1 MRAKRP
7 GDRGKSLKSFN
18 FFFKSLKVCFHG
30 YVHICAF
37 FIFMVSF
44 IGKVKRGE
52 TVSSRQNGKV
62 KAEHWSPFQCH
73 HDEPSQCECA
83 GIQHS
88 APFTAGVE
96 LSWDPEPHP
105 SQRFVLSKGC
115 HKLSVLGAIAAKL
128 AGRETPMGKALDGLW
143 RKKKKKTL
151 EKDLGFGSRK
161 LSWLLIPM
169 RLGGERQLHASPLT
183 NGAAS
188 YFPLISVPSLDLLA
202 SENSRKMPKVAPK

>member
-1 MRAKRP
+1 MAMYI
-7 GDRGKSLKSFN
+7 F
-18 FFFKSLKVCFHG
+18 
-30 YVHICAF
+30 VHF

-52 TVSSRQNGKV
+52 AVSSRQNGKV

-105 SQRFVLSKGC
+105 SQRFVLPKGC

>member
-1 MRAKRP
+1 MAMYI
-7 GDRGKSLKSFN
+7 F
-18 FFFKSLKVCFHG
+18 
-30 YVHICAF
+30 VHF

-105 SQRFVLSKGC
+105 SQRFVLPKGC

-143 RKKKKKTL
+143 RKKKKKNTG
-151 EKDLGFGSRK
+151 K
-161 LSWLLIPM
+161 
-169 RLGGERQLHASPLT
+169 RLGIWKQET
-183 NGAAS
+183 
-188 YFPLISVPSLDLLA
+188 LLA
-202 SENSRKMPKVAPK
+202 FNPYALRRREAAPCFSTYKWCC